1 MTEETGRRWP
11 AGSRGVYLYVETG
24 KDLTGATQTTVT
36 IRAPDQEGPATNV
49 TTGVSIDP
57 ADPTRLRWLVTTA
70 TLDTPGV
77 YQIGAR
83 VARPGGII
91 EFSEQ
96 PATLEVFVP

>member
-11 AGSRGVYLYVETG
+11 AGTRGVSLYVDTG

-57 ADPTRLRWLVTTA
+57 TDSTRLRWLVTTA
-70 TLDTPGV
+70 TLDLPGI

-83 VARPGGII
+83 VTRAGGVV

-96 PATLEVFVP
+96 PGTLEVFVP